1 MHETHPT
8 AVQTVSKRSLHDQVV
23 EQIRDL
29 IIEGHLQPGLR
40 IDEAALI
47 AELGISR
54 TPFREA
60 LRTLAAEGLIE
71 IRPSRGSVVRKL
83 SSEEVHGMLELQA
96 HLEGLAG
103 RLACERATDAEV
115 AELLD
120 IHDRMIALYES
131 RDRLAYYKLN
141 QAFHT
146 RLTQVACNG
155 ALTETQRSLQA
166 RLKRI
171 RFIGNRQPDFWE
183 AAMQEHEEMADALR
197 ARDGGRLAE
206 TMERHLTNTWDRVRN
221 VVGSEDR
228 DRPKDP
234 A

>member
-1 MHETHPT
+1 MTLRDT
-8 AVQTVSKRSLHDQVV
+8 NQTPIQAITKRSLHDQVV

-29 IIEGHLQPGLR
+29 IIEGHLEPGHR

-47 AELGISR
+47 TDLGISR

-83 SSEEVHGMLELQA
+83 SGEEVHGLLELQA
-96 HLEGLAG
+96 HLESLAG

-120 IHDRMIALYES
+120 IHDRMIVLYEA
-131 RDRLAYYKLN
+131 RDRLPYYKLN

-146 RLTQVACNG
+146 RLAEIAGNG
-155 ALTETQRSLQA
+155 ALAETQRSLQA

-171 RFIGNRQPDFWE
+171 RFIGNRRPDFW
-183 AAMQEHEEMADALR
+183 AAAVREHAEMADALR
-197 ARDGGRLAE
+197 ARDGGRLAK
-206 TMERHLTNTWDRVRN
+206 TMALHLTNTWDRVRN
-221 VVGSEDR
+221 VVSSEDG
-228 DRPKDP
+228 
-234 A
+234 